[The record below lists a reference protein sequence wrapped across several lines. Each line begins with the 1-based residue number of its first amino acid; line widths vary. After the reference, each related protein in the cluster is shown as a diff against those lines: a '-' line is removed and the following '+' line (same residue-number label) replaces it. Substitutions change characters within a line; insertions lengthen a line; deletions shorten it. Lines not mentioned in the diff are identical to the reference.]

1 MREGALLEVSQPVLR
16 DRAVPGADPRHRCP
30 CQPSGRECHQA
41 VPQRQRIP
49 SWRFHPRKI
58 LAFSQTTQSC
68 PWTDLHSN
76 PNLLHPRK
84 SRRVVEIFLGA
95 LSFVYFAKALSGS
108 YLKSTITQI
117 ERRFDIPSSLV
128 GVIDGSFE
136 IGNLLIIILV
146 SYFGAKLHRPRIIGA
161 GCLIMSAGTFLI
173 AMPQF
178 FMGRYRYEIFSS
190 AINSTVSLSPCLQ
203 DKSQTP
209 LSALEKS
216 QAKVNAG
223 CEKEAGSSMWIY
235 VLLGNLLR
243 GIGETPIQPLGIAY
257 IDDYAV
263 EENAAL
269 YIGCV
274 QTVAIIGPIFGFL
287 LGSLCAKLY
296 VDIGFVDL
304 DTVTISP
311 KDAQWVGAWWLGY
324 LIAGLISILA
334 GIPFWFLPRH
344 LPRPQGRKDSST
356 SSEHSRFI
364 AEDSKDQGTSSWQQA
379 KLAEMAKDFL
389 PSLKNLFGNPVYI
402 LYLCASIIQFNS
414 LIGMVTYKPKYIE
427 QQYGQTSSKTNF
439 VIGLINIPAVAFG
452 IFSGGLIMKRF
463 GVGVVGAAKLSL
475 GSSFFGYLLLL
486 SLFAMGCGNSE
497 VAGLTVSYHGAEA
510 VSDHEQ
516 ALFSE
521 CNSGCSCSRSDW
533 DPICGENGV
542 TYVSPCLAGCRAS
555 NGTGKNTVFFNCSCV
570 GTFESSQSSSAVVG
584 PCQKGNECPKMFLY
598 FLVISVI
605 TSYTL
610 SVGGTPGYIL
620 LLRCIKPHL
629 KSFALGI
636 YTLAIRVL
644 AGIPAPVYFG
654 VAIDTA
660 CLKWGSKRCG
670 GRGACRLYDSSALR
684 YVYLGLTLVLGMVS
698 IFFSVAVLCV
708 LRKKSSP
715 QDETLSAN
723 GERGACGTK
732 SRKDSFVNSD
742 QLIQSTYWPEK
753 ETRL

>member
-1 MREGALLEVSQPVLR
+1 MQVWVCISSRGSLPVKTSRHHLWGFLLPEAEDTIMEISSKENTHFFSNNTIFPV
-16 DRAVPGADPRHRCP
+16 DRSSFKSESSA
-30 CQPSGRECHQA
+30 SKE
-41 VPQRQRIP
+41 
-49 SWRFHPRKI
+49 K
-58 LAFSQTTQSC
+58 QSC
-68 PWTDLHSN
+68 CGGI
-76 PNLLHPRK
+76 K
-84 SRRVVEIFLGA
+84 IFLGA

-178 FMGRYRYEIFSS
+178 FMGRYRYERFPST
-190 AINSTVSLSPCLQ
+190 INSTAIISPCLQ
-203 DKSQTP
+203 DKNQTP

-216 QAKVNAG
+216 QAKINSG

-243 GIGETPIQPLGIAY
+243 GIGETPIQPLGITY

-304 DTVTISP
+304 D
-311 KDAQWVGAWWLGY
+311 
-324 LIAGLISILA
+324 
-334 GIPFWFLPRH
+334 
-344 LPRPQGRKDSST
+344 
-356 SSEHSRFI
+356 
-364 AEDSKDQGTSSWQQA
+364 
-379 KLAEMAKDFL
+379 FL
-389 PSLKNLFGNPVYI
+389 PSLKNLFGNPVYS

-452 IFSGGLIMKRF
+452 IFSGGLIMKKFRI
-463 GVGVVGAAKLSL
+463 GVLGAAKLSL

-486 SLFAMGCGNSE
+486 SLFVMGCENSD
-497 VAGLTVSYHGAEA
+497 VAGLTVSYHGTKPMT
-510 VSDHEQ
+510 DYEQ

-521 CNSGCSCSRSDW
+521 CNSGCSCSKNDW

-542 TYVSPCLAGCRAS
+542 TYVSACLAGCQAS
-555 NGTGKNTVFFNCSCV
+555 NGSGKNTVFFNCSCV

-584 PCQKGNECPKMFLY
+584 PCQKGNECPRMFLY

-654 VAIDTA
+654 VAIDTT

-684 YVYLGLTLVLGMVS
+684 YVYLGLTLVLGTVS
-698 IFFSVAVLCV
+698 IFFSVAVLWV
-708 LRKKSSP
+708 LRKRSSP

-723 GERGACGTK
+723 GERGTCRTK
-732 SRKDSFVNSD
+732 SRKDNFVHSD

>member
-1 MREGALLEVSQPVLR
+1 MEISSKEHTHFFSNNTIMPV
-16 DRAVPGADPRHRCP
+16 DRSSFKSESSA
-30 CQPSGRECHQA
+30 SKE
-41 VPQRQRIP
+41 
-49 SWRFHPRKI
+49 K
-58 LAFSQTTQSC
+58 QSC
-68 PWTDLHSN
+68 CGGI
-76 PNLLHPRK
+76 K
-84 SRRVVEIFLGA
+84 IFLGA

-178 FMGRYRYEIFSS
+178 FMGRYRYERFPST
-190 AINSTVSLSPCLQ
+190 INSTVSLSPCLQ

-216 QAKVNAG
+216 QTKINAG

-243 GIGETPIQPLGIAY
+243 GIGETPIQPLGITY

-304 DTVTISP
+304 DSITISP
-311 KDAQWVGAWWLGY
+311 KDVEWVGAWWLGY
-324 LIAGLISILA
+324 LIAGVISILA
-334 GIPFWFLPRH
+334 GIPFWFLPKH
-344 LPRPQGRKDSST
+344 LPKPESRKDSST
-356 SSEHSRFI
+356 SSEHSKFI
-364 AEDSKDQGTSSWQQA
+364 IEENKDQRTSYWQQA
-379 KLAEMAKDFL
+379 KIAEMAKGKAPEFSSRL
-389 PSLKNLFGNPVYI
+389 LKFFPSLKNLFGNPVYI

-452 IFSGGLIMKRF
+452 IFSGGLIMKKF
-463 GVGVVGAAKLSL
+463 GIGVLGAAKLSL

-486 SLFAMGCGNSE
+486 SLFAMGCENSD
-497 VAGLTVSYHGAEA
+497 VAGLTVSYHGAKPMTDYKE
-510 VSDHEQ
+510 

-521 CNSGCSCSRSDW
+521 CNSGCSCSKNDW
-533 DPICGENGV
+533 DPICGEDGV
-542 TYVSPCLAGCRAS
+542 TYVSACLAGCQAS
-555 NGTGKNTVFFNCSCV
+555 NGSGKNTVFFNCSCV

-660 CLKWGSKRCG
+660 CLKWGNKRCG
-670 GRGACRLYDSSALR
+670 GRGACRLYNSSALR
-684 YVYLGLTLVLGMVS
+684 YVYLGLTLVLGTVS
-698 IFFSVAVLCV
+698 IFFSVAVLWV
-708 LRKKSSP
+708 LRKRSSP
-715 QDETLSAN
+715 QDETLSAS
-723 GERGACGTK
+723 GERDTCETK
-732 SRKDSFVNSD
+732 SRKDNFVNSD
-742 QLIQSTYWPEK
+742 RLIQSTYWPEK

>member
-1 MREGALLEVSQPVLR
+1 MEISSKENTHFFSMPV
-16 DRAVPGADPRHRCP
+16 DRSSFKSESSA
-30 CQPSGRECHQA
+30 SKE
-41 VPQRQRIP
+41 
-49 SWRFHPRKI
+49 K
-58 LAFSQTTQSC
+58 QSC
-68 PWTDLHSN
+68 CGGI
-76 PNLLHPRK
+76 K
-84 SRRVVEIFLGA
+84 IFLGA

-178 FMGRYRYEIFSS
+178 FMGRYQYERFPST
-190 AINSTVSLSPCLQ
+190 INSTVSISPCLQ

-216 QAKVNAG
+216 QAKINTG

-243 GIGETPIQPLGIAY
+243 GIGETPIQPLGITY

-274 QTVAIIGPIFGFL
+274 QTVAIVGPIFGFL

-304 DTVTISP
+304 DSITITH
-311 KDAQWVGAWWLGY
+311 KDVQWVGAWWLGY
-324 LIAGLISILA
+324 LIAGVISVLA
-334 GIPFWFLPRH
+334 GIPFWFLPKH
-344 LPRPQGRKDSST
+344 LPKPEGRKDSSS
-356 SSEHSRFI
+356 SSEQSKFI
-364 AEDSKDQGTSSWQQA
+364 TEDNKEPHKSYQQQV
-379 KLAEMAKDFL
+379 KIAEMAKDFL
-389 PSLKNLFGNPVYI
+389 PSLKNLFRNPVYI

-439 VIGLINIPAVAFG
+439 VIGLINKKAFG
-452 IFSGGLIMKRF
+452 IFSGGLIMKKFRIDIL
-463 GVGVVGAAKLSL
+463 GAAKLSL

-486 SLFAMGCGNSE
+486 SLFAMGCENSD
-497 VAGLTVSYHGAEA
+497 VAGLTVSYHGTKWTT
-510 VSDHEQ
+510 DYKQ
-516 ALFSE
+516 TLFSA
-521 CNSGCSCSRSDW
+521 CNSGCLCSEDDW

-542 TYVSPCLAGCRAS
+542 TYVSACLAGCQAS
-555 NGTGKNTVFFNCSCV
+555 NSSGKNTMFFNCSCV
-570 GTFESSQSSSAVVG
+570 GTSESSSRRSSAVVG
-584 PCQKGNECPKMFLY
+584 PCQKGNKCPKMFLY
-598 FLVISVI
+598 FLVISVV

-629 KSFALGI
+629 KSFALGV

-654 VAIDTA
+654 VAIDTT
-660 CLKWGSKRCG
+660 CLKWAIKRCG

-684 YVYLGLTLVLGMVS
+684 YMYLGLTLVLGTVS
-698 IFFSVAVLCV
+698 IFFSVAVLWV
-708 LRKKSSP
+708 LRKRSSP

-723 GERGACGTK
+723 GERSTCGTK
-732 SRKDSFVNSD
+732 SRKDNFVSSD
-742 QLIQSTYWPEK
+742 HLIQTTFWPEK

>member
-1 MREGALLEVSQPVLR
+1 MEISSKENTHFFSNNTVLPV
-16 DRAVPGADPRHRCP
+16 DRSSFKSESSA
-30 CQPSGRECHQA
+30 SKE
-41 VPQRQRIP
+41 
-49 SWRFHPRKI
+49 K
-58 LAFSQTTQSC
+58 QSC
-68 PWTDLHSN
+68 CGGI
-76 PNLLHPRK
+76 K
-84 SRRVVEIFLGA
+84 IFLGA

-173 AMPQF
+173 AVPQF
-178 FMGRYRYEIFSS
+178 FMGRYRYERFPST
-190 AINSTVSLSPCLQ
+190 INSTLSLSPCLQ

-216 QAKVNAG
+216 EAKLNAG

-304 DTVTISP
+304 DSVTISP

-324 LIAGLISILA
+324 LIAGLVSVLA
-334 GIPFWFLPRH
+334 GIPFWFLPQH
-344 LPRPQGRKDSST
+344 LPRPEGRKGSST

-364 AEDSKDQGTSSWQQA
+364 LEESKDQHTSHGQQA

-389 PSLKNLFGNPVYI
+389 PSLKSLFGNPVYV

-452 IFSGGLIMKRF
+452 IFSGGLVMKRF
-463 GVGVVGAAKLSL
+463 GIGVLGAARLSL
-475 GSSFFGYLLLL
+475 GSSALGFLLLL
-486 SLFAMGCGNSE
+486 SLLALGCENAE
-497 VAGLTVSYHGAEA
+497 VAGLTVPYHGSGAAAAREP
-510 VSDHEQ
+510 
-516 ALFSE
+516 ALLSR
-521 CNSGCSCSRSDW
+521 CNAGCRCSGSAW
-533 DPICGENGV
+533 EPVCGDDGV
-542 TYVSPCLAGCRAS
+542 TYVSPCLAGCGAAG
-555 NGTGKNTVFFNCSCV
+555 GTATRTVFFNCSCV
-570 GTFESSQSSSAVVG
+570 GTSESSQSSSAVVG
-584 PCQKGNECPKMFLY
+584 PCQKGDECPKMFLY

-654 VAIDTA
+654 VAIDTT

-684 YVYLGLTLVLGMVS
+684 YVYLGLTLLLGTVS
-698 IFFSVAVLCV
+698 IFFSVAVLWV
-708 LRKKSSP
+708 LRKSSSA
-715 QDETLSAN
+715 QDGTLPAN
-723 GERGACGTK
+723 GDRGACGTQ
-732 SRKDSFVNSD
+732 SRNQHLVNSD
-742 QLIQSTYWPEK
+742 PLIQPAYWPEK

>member
-1 MREGALLEVSQPVLR
+1 M
-16 DRAVPGADPRHRCP
+16 D
-30 CQPSGRECHQA
+30 
-41 VPQRQRIP
+41 IP
-49 SWRFHPRKI
+49 SKENTQFFSNTTI
-58 LAFSQTTQSC
+58 LPVDRSSFKSESSASKEKQSC
-68 PWTDLHSN
+68 CGGI
-76 PNLLHPRK
+76 K
-84 SRRVVEIFLGA
+84 VFLGA

-128 GVIDGSFE
+128 GIVDGSFE

-178 FMGRYRYEIFSS
+178 FMGRYLYERFP
-190 AINSTVSLSPCLQ
+190 STVNATVGISPCLQ
-203 DKSQTP
+203 DKSQTS

-216 QAKVNAG
+216 QSNTSSG

-243 GIGETPIQPLGIAY
+243 GIGETPIQPLGITY

-296 VDIGFVDL
+296 VDIGFVDM
-304 DTVTISP
+304 DSVTITH
-311 KDAQWVGAWWLGY
+311 KDVQWVGAWWLGY
-324 LIAGLISILA
+324 LIAGVISLLA
-334 GIPFWFLPRH
+334 GIPFWFLPKH
-344 LPRPQGRKDSST
+344 LPKPESRKDSSA
-356 SSEHSRFI
+356 SSEQSKFI
-364 AEDSKDQGTSSWQQA
+364 TEDNKDQHKPYQQQV
-379 KLAEMAKDFL
+379 KVAEMAKDFW
-389 PSLKNLFGNPVYI
+389 PSLKNLLGNPVYI

-452 IFSGGLIMKRF
+452 IFSGGLIMKKFRIN
-463 GVGVVGAAKLSL
+463 VLGAAKLSL

-486 SLFAMGCGNSE
+486 SLFAMGCENSD
-497 VAGLTVSYHGAEA
+497 VAGLTVSYHGTKQMTGY
-510 VSDHEQ
+510 EQ

-521 CNSGCSCSRSDW
+521 CNSGCACSHNDW

-542 TYVSPCLAGCRAS
+542 TYISACLAGCQAS
-555 NGTGKNTVFFNCSCV
+555 NGSGKNTVFFNCSCV
-570 GTFESSQSSSAVVG
+570 ATLDSPSQSYSAVVG

-654 VAIDTA
+654 VAIDTT

-684 YVYLGLTLVLGMVS
+684 YVYLGLTLVLGTVS
-698 IFFSVAVLCV
+698 IFFSVAVLWV
-708 LRKKSSP
+708 LRKRSS

-723 GERGACGTK
+723 GERGTCGTQ
-732 SRKDSFVNSD
+732 SRKDNFVNSD
-742 QLIQSTYWPEK
+742 CLIQTTYWPEK

>member
-1 MREGALLEVSQPVLR
+1 MEISSKENTQFFSNNTILPV
-16 DRAVPGADPRHRCP
+16 DRSSFKSESSASKG
-30 CQPSGRECHQA
+30 
-41 VPQRQRIP
+41 
-49 SWRFHPRKI
+49 K
-58 LAFSQTTQSC
+58 QSC
-68 PWTDLHSN
+68 CGGI
-76 PNLLHPRK
+76 K
-84 SRRVVEIFLGA
+84 IFLGA

-136 IGNLLIIILV
+136 IGNLLVIILV

-178 FMGRYRYEIFSS
+178 FMGRYRYERFPST
-190 AINSTVSLSPCLQ
+190 INSTVSISPCLQ

-216 QAKVNAG
+216 QAKINA
-223 CEKEAGSSMWIY
+223 
-235 VLLGNLLR
+235 
-243 GIGETPIQPLGIAY
+243 
-257 IDDYAV
+257 
-263 EENAAL
+263 
-269 YIGCV
+269 GCV

-304 DTVTISP
+304 DSITITH
-311 KDAQWVGAWWLGY
+311 KDVQWVGAWWLGY
-324 LIAGLISILA
+324 LIAGVISVLA
-334 GIPFWFLPRH
+334 GIPFWFLPKH
-344 LPRPQGRKDSST
+344 LPKPESRKDSST
-356 SSEHSRFI
+356 SSEQSKFI
-364 AEDSKDQGTSSWQQA
+364 TEDNKEQHKSYQQQV
-379 KLAEMAKDFL
+379 KIAEMAKDFL

-452 IFSGGLIMKRF
+452 IFSGGLIMKKFRIN
-463 GVGVVGAAKLSL
+463 VLGAAKLSL

-486 SLFAMGCGNSE
+486 SLFAMGCENSD
-497 VAGLTVSYHGAEA
+497 VAGLTVSYHGTKRTT
-510 VSDHEQ
+510 DYEQ

-521 CNSGCSCSRSDW
+521 CNSGCSCSKNDW
-533 DPICGENGV
+533 DPICGANGV
-542 TYVSPCLAGCRAS
+542 TYISACLAGCQAS
-555 NGTGKNTVFFNCSCV
+555 NGSGKNTVFFNCSCV
-570 GTFESSQSSSAVVG
+570 GTLESPSRSSSAVVG

-654 VAIDTA
+654 VAIDTT

-670 GRGACRLYDSSALR
+670 GRGACRLYNSSALR
-684 YVYLGLTLVLGMVS
+684 YVYLGLTLVLGTVS
-698 IFFSVAVLCV
+698 IFFSVAVLWV
-708 LRKKSSP
+708 LRKRSSP

-732 SRKDSFVNSD
+732 SRKDNFFNSD
-742 QLIQSTYWPEK
+742 CLIQTTYWPEK

>member
-1 MREGALLEVSQPVLR
+1 MQVWVCISSRGSLPVKTSRHHLWGFLLPEAEDTVMEISSKENTHFFSNNTIFPV
-16 DRAVPGADPRHRCP
+16 DRSSFKSESSA
-30 CQPSGRECHQA
+30 SKE
-41 VPQRQRIP
+41 
-49 SWRFHPRKI
+49 K
-58 LAFSQTTQSC
+58 QSC
-68 PWTDLHSN
+68 CGGI
-76 PNLLHPRK
+76 K
-84 SRRVVEIFLGA
+84 IFLGA

-178 FMGRYRYEIFSS
+178 FMGRYRYERFPST
-190 AINSTVSLSPCLQ
+190 INSTAIISPCLQ
-203 DKSQTP
+203 DKNQTP

-216 QAKVNAG
+216 QAKINSG

-243 GIGETPIQPLGIAY
+243 GIGETPIQPLGITY

-304 DTVTISP
+304 D
-311 KDAQWVGAWWLGY
+311 
-324 LIAGLISILA
+324 
-334 GIPFWFLPRH
+334 
-344 LPRPQGRKDSST
+344 
-356 SSEHSRFI
+356 
-364 AEDSKDQGTSSWQQA
+364 
-379 KLAEMAKDFL
+379 FL
-389 PSLKNLFGNPVYI
+389 PSLKNLFGNPVYS

-452 IFSGGLIMKRF
+452 IFSGGLIMKKFRI
-463 GVGVVGAAKLSL
+463 GVLGTAKLSL

-486 SLFAMGCGNSE
+486 SLFAMGCENSD
-497 VAGLTVSYHGAEA
+497 VAGLTVSYHGTKPMT
-510 VSDHEQ
+510 DYEQ

-521 CNSGCSCSRSDW
+521 CNSGCSCSKNDW

-542 TYVSPCLAGCRAS
+542 TYVSACLAGCQAS
-555 NGTGKNTVFFNCSCV
+555 NGSGKNTVFFNCSCV

-584 PCQKGNECPKMFLY
+584 PCQKGNECPRMFLY

-654 VAIDTA
+654 VAIDTT

-684 YVYLGLTLVLGMVS
+684 YVYLGLTLVLGTVS
-698 IFFSVAVLCV
+698 IFFSVAVLWV
-708 LRKKSSP
+708 LRKRSSP

-723 GERGACGTK
+723 GERGTCRTK
-732 SRKDSFVNSD
+732 SRKDNFVHSD

>member
-1 MREGALLEVSQPVLR
+1 MEISSKENTQFFSNNIVLPV
-16 DRAVPGADPRHRCP
+16 DRSSFKSESSA
-30 CQPSGRECHQA
+30 SKE
-41 VPQRQRIP
+41 
-49 SWRFHPRKI
+49 K
-58 LAFSQTTQSC
+58 QSC
-68 PWTDLHSN
+68 CGGI
-76 PNLLHPRK
+76 K
-84 SRRVVEIFLGA
+84 IFLGA

-178 FMGRYRYEIFSS
+178 FMGRYRYERFPSTM
-190 AINSTVSLSPCLQ
+190 NSTGRLSPCLQ
-203 DKSQTP
+203 EKSQIP
-209 LSALEKS
+209 HSALEKS
-216 QAKVNAG
+216 QAKINA
-223 CEKEAGSSMWIY
+223 
-235 VLLGNLLR
+235 
-243 GIGETPIQPLGIAY
+243 
-257 IDDYAV
+257 
-263 EENAAL
+263 
-269 YIGCV
+269 GCV

-304 DTVTISP
+304 DSIAITH
-311 KDAQWVGAWWLGY
+311 KDVQWVGAWWLGY
-324 LIAGLISILA
+324 LIAGVISVLA
-334 GIPFWFLPRH
+334 GIPFWFLPKH
-344 LPRPQGRKDSST
+344 LPKPESRKDSST
-356 SSEHSRFI
+356 SSEQSKFI
-364 AEDSKDQGTSSWQQA
+364 TEDNKERQKSYQQHV
-379 KLAEMAKDFL
+379 KIAEMAKDFL
-389 PSLKNLFGNPVYI
+389 PSLKNLFGNPVYF

-452 IFSGGLIMKRF
+452 IFSGGLIMKKFRIN
-463 GVGVVGAAKLSL
+463 VLGAAKLSL

-486 SLFAMGCGNSE
+486 SLFAMGCENSD
-497 VAGLTVSYHGAEA
+497 VAGLTVSYHGTKQIT
-510 VSDHEQ
+510 HYEQ

-521 CNSGCSCSRSDW
+521 CNSGCLCSKNDW
-533 DPICGENGV
+533 DPICGENGI
-542 TYVSPCLAGCRAS
+542 TYISACLAGCQAS
-555 NGTGKNTVFFNCSCV
+555 NGSGKNIVFYNCSCV
-570 GTFESSQSSSAVVG
+570 GILESPSRSLSAVVG

-610 SVGGTPGYIL
+610 SIGGTPGYIL

-654 VAIDTA
+654 VAIDTT

-670 GRGACRLYDSSALR
+670 GRGACRLYDSRALR
-684 YVYLGLTLVLGMVS
+684 YVYLGLTLVLGTMS
-698 IFFSVAVLCV
+698 IFFSIAVLWV
-708 LRKKSSP
+708 LRKRSAP
-715 QDETLSAN
+715 QDETVPAN
-723 GERGACGTK
+723 RRGAGLTK
-732 SRKDSFVNSD
+732 KRKDNFVNSD
-742 QLIQSTYWPEK
+742 HLIQTTYWPEK

>member
-1 MREGALLEVSQPVLR
+1 MEISSKENTQFFSNNTILPV
-16 DRAVPGADPRHRCP
+16 DRSSFKSESSA
-30 CQPSGRECHQA
+30 SKE
-41 VPQRQRIP
+41 
-49 SWRFHPRKI
+49 K
-58 LAFSQTTQSC
+58 QSC
-68 PWTDLHSN
+68 CGGI
-76 PNLLHPRK
+76 K
-84 SRRVVEIFLGA
+84 IFLGA

-178 FMGRYRYEIFSS
+178 FMGRYRYERFPST
-190 AINSTVSLSPCLQ
+190 INSTVSISPCLQ

-216 QAKVNAG
+216 QAKINAG

-243 GIGETPIQPLGIAY
+243 GIGETPIQPLGITY
-257 IDDYAV
+257 IDDYAI

-269 YIGCV
+269 YID
-274 QTVAIIGPIFGFL
+274 
-287 LGSLCAKLY
+287 S
-296 VDIGFVDL
+296 
-304 DTVTISP
+304 VTITH
-311 KDAQWVGAWWLGY
+311 KDVQWVGAWWLGY
-324 LIAGLISILA
+324 LIAGVISVLA
-334 GIPFWFLPRH
+334 GIPFWFLPKH
-344 LPRPQGRKDSST
+344 LPKPESRKDSST
-356 SSEHSRFI
+356 SSEQSKFI
-364 AEDSKDQGTSSWQQA
+364 TEDNKDQHKSYQQQV
-379 KLAEMAKDFL
+379 KIAEMAKDFL

-452 IFSGGLIMKRF
+452 IFSGGLIMKKFRIS
-463 GVGVVGAAKLSL
+463 VLGAAKLSL

-486 SLFAMGCGNSE
+486 SLFAMGCENSD
-497 VAGLTVSYHGAEA
+497 VAGLTVSYHGTKQMT
-510 VSDHEQ
+510 DYEQ

-521 CNSGCSCSRSDW
+521 CNSGCACSKNDW

-542 TYVSPCLAGCRAS
+542 TYISACLAGCQAS
-555 NGTGKNTVFFNCSCV
+555 NGSGKNTVFFNCSCV
-570 GTFESSQSSSAVVG
+570 GTLQSPSQSSSAVVG

-654 VAIDTA
+654 VAIDTT

-670 GRGACRLYDSSALR
+670 GRGACRLYDASALR
-684 YVYLGLTLVLGMVS
+684 YVYLGLTLVLGTVS
-698 IFFSVAVLCV
+698 IFFSVAVLWV
-708 LRKKSSP
+708 LRKRSSP
-715 QDETLSAN
+715 HDETLSAN
-723 GERGACGTK
+723 GERGTCGTK
-732 SRKDSFVNSD
+732 SRKDNFVNSD
-742 QLIQSTYWPEK
+742 RLIQTTYWPEK

>member
-1 MREGALLEVSQPVLR
+1 MEILSKENSQFFSNNIILPV
-16 DRAVPGADPRHRCP
+16 DRSSFKSESSA
-30 CQPSGRECHQA
+30 SKE
-41 VPQRQRIP
+41 
-49 SWRFHPRKI
+49 K
-58 LAFSQTTQSC
+58 QSC
-68 PWTDLHSN
+68 CGGI
-76 PNLLHPRK
+76 K
-84 SRRVVEIFLGA
+84 IFLSA

-128 GVIDGSFE
+128 GIIDGSFE

-178 FMGRYRYEIFSS
+178 FMERYRYERFPST
-190 AINSTVSLSPCLQ
+190 INSTVSLSPCLQ
-203 DKSQTP
+203 EKSQIP

-216 QAKVNAG
+216 QAKINA
-223 CEKEAGSSMWIY
+223 
-235 VLLGNLLR
+235 
-243 GIGETPIQPLGIAY
+243 
-257 IDDYAV
+257 
-263 EENAAL
+263 
-269 YIGCV
+269 GCV

-304 DTVTISP
+304 DSITITH
-311 KDAQWVGAWWLGY
+311 KDVQWVGAWWLGY
-324 LIAGLISILA
+324 LIAGVISVLA
-334 GIPFWFLPRH
+334 GIPFWFLPKH
-344 LPRPQGRKDSST
+344 LPKPESRKGSST
-356 SSEHSRFI
+356 SSEQSKFI
-364 AEDSKDQGTSSWQQA
+364 TEDNKEQQ
-379 KLAEMAKDFL
+379 KSYQQHMKIAEMAKDFL
-389 PSLKNLFGNPVYI
+389 PSLKNLFRNPVYF

-452 IFSGGLIMKRF
+452 IFSGGLIMKKFRIN
-463 GVGVVGAAKLSL
+463 VLGAAKLSL

-486 SLFAMGCGNSE
+486 SLFVMGCENSD
-497 VAGLTVSYHGAEA
+497 VAGLTVSYHGTKQIT
-510 VSDHEQ
+510 HYEQ

-521 CNSGCSCSRSDW
+521 CNSGCICSKNDW
-533 DPICGENGV
+533 DPICGENGI
-542 TYVSPCLAGCRAS
+542 TYVSACLAGCQAS
-555 NGTGKNTVFFNCSCV
+555 NGSGKNTVFYNCSCV
-570 GTFESSQSSSAVVG
+570 GILESPSRSSSAVVG

-610 SVGGTPGYIL
+610 SIGGTPGYIL

-636 YTLAIRVL
+636 YTLAVRVL

-654 VAIDTA
+654 VAIDTT

-670 GRGACRLYDSSALR
+670 GRGACRLYDSSAFR
-684 YVYLGLTLVLGMVS
+684 YVYLGLTLVLGTMSV
-698 IFFSVAVLCV
+698 FFSIAVLWV
-708 LRKKSSP
+708 LRKRSST
-715 QDETLSAN
+715 QDETVSAN
-723 GERGACGTK
+723 GRGTGLTK
-732 SRKDSFVNSD
+732 KRKDNFVNND
-742 QLIQSTYWPEK
+742 HLIQTTYWPEK

>member
-1 MREGALLEVSQPVLR
+1 MGCPFKVFSMFSALEAGDTIMEISSKENTHFFSNNTISPV
-16 DRAVPGADPRHRCP
+16 DRSSFKSESSA
-30 CQPSGRECHQA
+30 SKE
-41 VPQRQRIP
+41 
-49 SWRFHPRKI
+49 K
-58 LAFSQTTQSC
+58 QSC
-68 PWTDLHSN
+68 CGGI
-76 PNLLHPRK
+76 K
-84 SRRVVEIFLGA
+84 VFLGA

-178 FMGRYRYEIFSS
+178 FMGRYRYERFPST
-190 AINSTVSLSPCLQ
+190 INSTVSLSPCLQ

-216 QAKVNAG
+216 QAKINA
-223 CEKEAGSSMWIY
+223 
-235 VLLGNLLR
+235 
-243 GIGETPIQPLGIAY
+243 
-257 IDDYAV
+257 
-263 EENAAL
+263 
-269 YIGCV
+269 GCV

-296 VDIGFVDL
+296 VDIGFVEL
-304 DTVTISP
+304 DSVSISP
-311 KDAQWVGAWWLGY
+311 KDVQWVGAWWLGY
-324 LIAGLISILA
+324 LIAGVISILA

-344 LPRPQGRKDSST
+344 LPRPQGRKDSSS

-364 AEDSKDQGTSSWQQA
+364 IEESKEQGTSSWQRA
-379 KLAEMAKDFL
+379 RLAEMAKDFL

-475 GSSFFGYLLLL
+475 ASSFLGYLLLL

-497 VAGLTVSYHGAEA
+497 VAGLTVSYHGAKPR
-510 VSDHEQ
+510 SDHEQ

-521 CNSGCSCSRSDW
+521 CNSGCSCSRNDW
-533 DPICGENGV
+533 DPICGEDGV

-570 GTFESSQSSSAVVG
+570 GTSASSQSSSAVVG
-584 PCQKGNECPKMFLY
+584 PCQKGKECPKMFLY

-654 VAIDTA
+654 VAIDTT

-670 GRGACRLYDSSALR
+670 GRGACRLYDSRALR
-684 YVYLGLTLVLGMVS
+684 YVYLGLTLVLGTVS
-698 IFFSVAVLCV
+698 IFFSVAVLWV
-708 LRKKSSP
+708 LRKRSPP

-723 GERGACGTK
+723 GDRGTCGTK
-732 SRKDSFVNSD
+732 SRKDHFVNSD

>member
-1 MREGALLEVSQPVLR
+1 MEISSKEHTHFFSNNTIMPV
-16 DRAVPGADPRHRCP
+16 DRSSFKSESSA
-30 CQPSGRECHQA
+30 SKE
-41 VPQRQRIP
+41 
-49 SWRFHPRKI
+49 K
-58 LAFSQTTQSC
+58 QSC
-68 PWTDLHSN
+68 CGGI
-76 PNLLHPRK
+76 K
-84 SRRVVEIFLGA
+84 IFLGA

-178 FMGRYRYEIFSS
+178 FMGRYRYERFPST
-190 AINSTVSLSPCLQ
+190 INSTVSLSPCLQ

-216 QAKVNAG
+216 QTKINA
-223 CEKEAGSSMWIY
+223 
-235 VLLGNLLR
+235 
-243 GIGETPIQPLGIAY
+243 
-257 IDDYAV
+257 
-263 EENAAL
+263 
-269 YIGCV
+269 GCV

-304 DTVTISP
+304 DSVTISP
-311 KDAQWVGAWWLGY
+311 KDVEWVGAWWLGY
-324 LIAGLISILA
+324 LIAGVISILA
-334 GIPFWFLPRH
+334 GIPFWFLPKH
-344 LPRPQGRKDSST
+344 LPKPESRKDSST
-356 SSEHSRFI
+356 SSEHSKFI
-364 AEDSKDQGTSSWQQA
+364 IEENKDQRTSYWQQA
-379 KLAEMAKDFL
+379 KLAEMAKEFF

-452 IFSGGLIMKRF
+452 IFSGGLIMKKF
-463 GVGVVGAAKLSL
+463 GLGVLGAAKLSL

-486 SLFAMGCGNSE
+486 SLFAMGCENSD
-497 VAGLTVSYHGAEA
+497 VAGLTVSYHGAKPMTDYKE
-510 VSDHEQ
+510 

-521 CNSGCSCSRSDW
+521 CNSGCSCSKNDW

-542 TYVSPCLAGCRAS
+542 TYVSACLAGCQAS
-555 NGTGKNTVFFNCSCV
+555 NGSGKNTVFFNCSCV

-584 PCQKGNECPKMFLY
+584 PCQKGNDCPKMFLY

-654 VAIDTA
+654 VAIDTT

-684 YVYLGLTLVLGMVS
+684 YVYLGLTLVLGTVS
-698 IFFSVAVLCV
+698 IFFSVAVLWV
-708 LRKKSSP
+708 LRKRSSP
-715 QDETLSAN
+715 QDETLSAS
-723 GERGACGTK
+723 GERGTCGTK
-732 SRKDSFVNSD
+732 SRKDNFANSD
-742 QLIQSTYWPEK
+742 RLIQSTYWPEK

>member
-1 MREGALLEVSQPVLR
+1 MEISSKENTHFFSNNAILPV
-16 DRAVPGADPRHRCP
+16 DRSSFKSESSA
-30 CQPSGRECHQA
+30 SKE
-41 VPQRQRIP
+41 
-49 SWRFHPRKI
+49 K
-58 LAFSQTTQSC
+58 QSC
-68 PWTDLHSN
+68 CGGI
-76 PNLLHPRK
+76 K
-84 SRRVVEIFLGA
+84 IFLGA

-136 IGNLLIIILV
+136 IGNLLIIVLV

-178 FMGRYRYEIFSS
+178 FMGRYRYERFPST
-190 AINSTVSLSPCLQ
+190 INSTVSISPCLQ

-216 QAKVNAG
+216 HAKINA
-223 CEKEAGSSMWIY
+223 
-235 VLLGNLLR
+235 
-243 GIGETPIQPLGIAY
+243 
-257 IDDYAV
+257 
-263 EENAAL
+263 
-269 YIGCV
+269 GCV

-304 DTVTISP
+304 DSITITH
-311 KDAQWVGAWWLGY
+311 KDTQWVGAWWLGY
-324 LIAGLISILA
+324 LIAGAISVLA
-334 GIPFWFLPRH
+334 GIPFWFLPKH
-344 LPRPQGRKDSST
+344 LPKPESRKDSST
-356 SSEHSRFI
+356 SSEQSKFI
-364 AEDSKDQGTSSWQQA
+364 TEDNKEQHKSYQQQV
-379 KLAEMAKDFL
+379 KIAEMAKDFL
-389 PSLKNLFGNPVYI
+389 PSLKNLFGNPVYS

-452 IFSGGLIMKRF
+452 IFSGGLIMKKFRIN
-463 GVGVVGAAKLSL
+463 VLGAAKLSL

-486 SLFAMGCGNSE
+486 LLFAMGCENSE
-497 VAGLTVSYHGAEA
+497 VAGLTVSYHGTKWTT
-510 VSDHEQ
+510 DYEQ

-521 CNSGCSCSRSDW
+521 CNSGCLCSKTDW

-542 TYVSPCLAGCRAS
+542 TYISACLAGCQAS
-555 NGTGKNTVFFNCSCV
+555 NGSGKNTVFFNCSCV
-570 GTFESSQSSSAVVG
+570 GTLESPSQSSSAVVG

-598 FLVISVI
+598 FLVVSVI

-654 VAIDTA
+654 VAIDTT

-670 GRGACRLYDSSALR
+670 GRGACRLYNSSALR
-684 YVYLGLTLVLGMVS
+684 YVYLGLTLVLGTVS
-698 IFFSVAVLCV
+698 IFFSVAVLWV
-708 LRKKSSP
+708 LRKRSSP
-715 QDETLSAN
+715 QEETLSAN
-723 GERGACGTK
+723 RERGTCGTK
-732 SRKDSFVNSD
+732 SRKHNFVNSD
-742 QLIQSTYWPEK
+742 HLIQATYWPEK

>member
-1 MREGALLEVSQPVLR
+1 MEISSKENTQLFSNTILLV
-16 DRAVPGADPRHRCP
+16 DR
-30 CQPSGRECHQA
+30 SSFKSE
-41 VPQRQRIP
+41 
-49 SWRFHPRKI
+49 SSTSKEK
-58 LAFSQTTQSC
+58 QSYC
-68 PWTDLHSN
+68 GGI
-76 PNLLHPRK
+76 K
-84 SRRVVEIFLGA
+84 VFLGA

-178 FMGRYRYEIFSS
+178 FMGRYEYERFPST
-190 AINSTVSLSPCLQ
+190 INSTVSISPCLQ
-203 DKSQTP
+203 DKSRTLIP
-209 LSALEKS
+209 ALEKP
-216 QAKVNAG
+216 QAKMNAG
-223 CEKEAGSSMWIY
+223 CEKEGGSSMWIY
-235 VLLGNLLR
+235 VLVGNLLR
-243 GIGETPIQPLGIAY
+243 GMGETPIQPLGIAY
-257 IDDYAV
+257 LDDYTV
-263 EENAAL
+263 EENTAL

-304 DTVTISP
+304 DSVTITH
-311 KDAQWVGAWWLGY
+311 KDVQWVGAWWLGY
-324 LIAGLISILA
+324 LLAGMISVLA
-334 GIPFWFLPRH
+334 GIPFWFLPKH
-344 LPRPQGRKDSST
+344 LPKPEGRKDSST
-356 SSEHSRFI
+356 SSEQSEFI
-364 AEDSKDQGTSSWQQA
+364 TEDNKDHQKSYQQQV
-379 KLAEMAKDFL
+379 KIAEMAEDFL
-389 PSLKNLFGNPVYI
+389 PSLKNLLGNPVYI

-427 QQYGQTSSKTNF
+427 QQYAQTSSKTNF

-452 IFSGGLIMKRF
+452 IFSGGLIMKKFRIN
-463 GVGVVGAAKLSL
+463 VLGAAKLSL

-486 SLFAMGCGNSE
+486 SLFAMGCENSD
-497 VAGLTVSYHGAEA
+497 VAGLTVSYHGAKQMT
-510 VSDHEQ
+510 DYDQ
-516 ALFSE
+516 ALYSE
-521 CNSGCSCSRSDW
+521 CNSGCACSKNDW

-542 TYVSPCLAGCRAS
+542 TYISACLAGCQAS
-555 NGTGKNTVFFNCSCV
+555 NGSGKHTVFFNCSCV
-570 GTFESSQSSSAVVG
+570 GTLESPSQSSSAVVG

-654 VAIDTA
+654 MAIDTT

-684 YVYLGLTLVLGMVS
+684 YVYLGLTLVLGTVS
-698 IFFSVAVLCV
+698 IFFSVAVLWV
-708 LRKKSSP
+708 LRKRSSP

-723 GERGACGTK
+723 GERGTCGTK
-732 SRKDSFVNSD
+732 SRKANFVNSD
-742 QLIQSTYWPEK
+742 HLIQTPYWPEK

>member
-1 MREGALLEVSQPVLR
+1 MEISSKENSQFFSNTTILPA
-16 DRAVPGADPRHRCP
+16 DRSSFKSESSA
-30 CQPSGRECHQA
+30 SKE
-41 VPQRQRIP
+41 
-49 SWRFHPRKI
+49 K
-58 LAFSQTTQSC
+58 QSC
-68 PWTDLHSN
+68 CGGI
-76 PNLLHPRK
+76 K
-84 SRRVVEIFLGA
+84 IFLGA

-178 FMGRYRYEIFSS
+178 FMGRYRYERFPST
-190 AINSTVSLSPCLQ
+190 INSTVSINPCLQ
-203 DKSQTP
+203 DKSQTS

-216 QAKVNAG
+216 QAKINAG

-243 GIGETPIQPLGIAY
+243 GIGETPIQPLGITY
-257 IDDYAV
+257 IDDYAI

-304 DTVTISP
+304 DSVTITH
-311 KDAQWVGAWWLGY
+311 KDVQWVGAWWLGY
-324 LIAGLISILA
+324 LIAGAISVLA
-334 GIPFWFLPRH
+334 GIPFWFLPKR
-344 LPRPQGRKDSST
+344 LPKPESRKDSST
-356 SSEHSRFI
+356 SSEQSKFI
-364 AEDSKDQGTSSWQQA
+364 TEDNKDRHKSYQQQV
-379 KLAEMAKDFL
+379 KIAEMAKGKSLEFLSRHFL

-452 IFSGGLIMKRF
+452 IFSGGLIMKKFRID
-463 GVGVVGAAKLSL
+463 VLGAAKLSL

-486 SLFAMGCGNSE
+486 SLFAMGCENSD
-497 VAGLTVSYHGAEA
+497 VAGLTVSYHGTKRMT
-510 VSDHEQ
+510 DYEQ
-516 ALFSE
+516 ELFSE
-521 CNSGCSCSRSDW
+521 CNSGCMCSKSDW

-542 TYVSPCLAGCRAS
+542 TYISACLAGCQAS
-555 NGTGKNTVFFNCSCV
+555 KGSGKNTVFFNCSCV
-570 GTFESSQSSSAVVG
+570 GTSESPSRSSSAVVG

-620 LLRCIKPHL
+620 LLRCTKPHL

-654 VAIDTA
+654 VAIDTT

-684 YVYLGLTLVLGMVS
+684 YVYLGLTLVLGTVS
-698 IFFSVAVLCV
+698 IFFSVAVLWV
-708 LRKKSSP
+708 LRKRSSP

-723 GERGACGTK
+723 GERGTCGTK
-732 SRKDSFVNSD
+732 IRKDNFVNSD
-742 QLIQSTYWPEK
+742 HLIQSTYWPEK

>member
-1 MREGALLEVSQPVLR
+1 MEISSKENAQLFSNNTILPA
-16 DRAVPGADPRHRCP
+16 DR
-30 CQPSGRECHQA
+30 SSFKSE
-41 VPQRQRIP
+41 
-49 SWRFHPRKI
+49 SSTSKEK
-58 LAFSQTTQSC
+58 QSC
-68 PWTDLHSN
+68 CGGI
-76 PNLLHPRK
+76 K
-84 SRRVVEIFLGA
+84 IFLGA

-128 GVIDGSFE
+128 GIIDGSFE
-136 IGNLLIIILV
+136 IGNLLIIVFV

-178 FMGRYRYEIFSS
+178 FMGRYQYERFPST
-190 AINSTVSLSPCLQ
+190 INSTVSISPCLQ
-203 DKSQTP
+203 EKSQTP

-216 QAKVNAG
+216 QAKINAG

-243 GIGETPIQPLGIAY
+243 GIGETPIQPLGITY
-257 IDDYAV
+257 IDDYAI

-269 YIGCV
+269 YI
-274 QTVAIIGPIFGFL
+274 
-287 LGSLCAKLY
+287 
-296 VDIGFVDL
+296 
-304 DTVTISP
+304 
-311 KDAQWVGAWWLGY
+311 
-324 LIAGLISILA
+324 
-334 GIPFWFLPRH
+334 
-344 LPRPQGRKDSST
+344 
-356 SSEHSRFI
+356 
-364 AEDSKDQGTSSWQQA
+364 
-379 KLAEMAKDFL
+379 DFL
-389 PSLKNLFGNPVYI
+389 PSLKNLFGNPVYS
-402 LYLCASIIQFNS
+402 LYLCASILHFNS

-452 IFSGGLIMKRF
+452 IFSGGLIMKKFRIN
-463 GVGVVGAAKLSL
+463 VLGAAKISL
-475 GSSFFGYLLLL
+475 ASSFFGYLLLL
-486 SLFAMGCGNSE
+486 SLFAMGCENSD
-497 VAGLTVSYHGAEA
+497 VAGLTISYHGTKQK
-510 VSDHEQ
+510 VGYEQ
-516 ALFSE
+516 GLLSE
-521 CNSGCSCSRSDW
+521 CNLGCMCSQNDW
-533 DPICGENGV
+533 DPICGENGI
-542 TYVSPCLAGCRAS
+542 TYISACLAGCQAS
-555 NGTGKNTVFFNCSCV
+555 NGSGKNTVFFNCSCV
-570 GTFESSQSSSAVVG
+570 GILESVSKSSSAVMG

-654 VAIDTA
+654 VAIDTT

-684 YVYLGLTLVLGMVS
+684 YVYLGLTLVLGTVS
-698 IFFSVAVLCV
+698 IFFSIAVLWV
-708 LRKKSSP
+708 LRKRSAL
-715 QDETLSAN
+715 QDESLSAN
-723 GERGACGTK
+723 GERDTCVTK
-732 SRKDSFVNSD
+732 SRKENFVNSD
-742 QLIQSTYWPEK
+742 HLIQTTYWPEK

>member
-1 MREGALLEVSQPVLR
+1 MEISSKENPQFFSNNIILPV
-16 DRAVPGADPRHRCP
+16 DRSSFKSESSA
-30 CQPSGRECHQA
+30 SKE
-41 VPQRQRIP
+41 
-49 SWRFHPRKI
+49 K
-58 LAFSQTTQSC
+58 QSC
-68 PWTDLHSN
+68 CGGI
-76 PNLLHPRK
+76 K
-84 SRRVVEIFLGA
+84 IFLSA

-178 FMGRYRYEIFSS
+178 LMGRYRYERFASI
-190 AINSTVSLSPCLQ
+190 INSTGSLSPCLQ
-203 DKSQTP
+203 EKSQIP
-209 LSALEKS
+209 HSALEKS
-216 QAKVNAG
+216 QAKINAG

-243 GIGETPIQPLGIAY
+243 GIGETPIQPLGITY

-274 QTVAIIGPIFGFL
+274 QTLAIIGPIFGFL

-304 DTVTISP
+304 DSVTITH
-311 KDAQWVGAWWLGY
+311 KDVQWVGAWWLGY
-324 LIAGLISILA
+324 LIAGVISVLA
-334 GIPFWFLPRH
+334 GIPFWFLPKH
-344 LPRPQGRKDSST
+344 LPKPEGRKDSSS
-356 SSEHSRFI
+356 SSEQSKFITEDNKEQQKSYQQHVNI
-364 AEDSKDQGTSSWQQA
+364 AELAKGKTLESVSS
-379 KLAEMAKDFL
+379 LLNFL
-389 PSLKNLFGNPVYI
+389 PSLRNLFGNPVYF

-452 IFSGGLIMKRF
+452 IFSGGLIMKKF
-463 GVGVVGAAKLSL
+463 SINVLGAAKLSL

-486 SLFAMGCGNSE
+486 SLFAMGCENSD
-497 VAGLTVSYHGAEA
+497 VAGLTVSYHGTKQIT
-510 VSDHEQ
+510 HYEQ
-516 ALFSE
+516 ALFAE
-521 CNSGCSCSRSDW
+521 CNSGCICSKNDW
-533 DPICGENGV
+533 DPICGENGI
-542 TYVSPCLAGCRAS
+542 TYISACLAGCQAS
-555 NGTGKNTVFFNCSCV
+555 NGSGKSTVFYNCSCV
-570 GTFESSQSSSAVVG
+570 GILESSSRSSSAVVG

-654 VAIDTA
+654 VAIDTT

-670 GRGACRLYDSSALR
+670 GRGACRLYDSRALR
-684 YVYLGLTLVLGMVS
+684 YVYLGLTLVLGTVS
-698 IFFSVAVLCV
+698 IFFSIAVLWI
-708 LRKKSSP
+708 LRKTSTP
-715 QDETLSAN
+715 QDETTSDSR
-723 GERGACGTK
+723 RGTGLTK
-732 SRKDSFVNSD
+732 KRRDNFLNSD
-742 QLIQSTYWPEK
+742 HLIQTTYWPEK

>member
-1 MREGALLEVSQPVLR
+1 MDISSKENTQFFSNNTILPV
-16 DRAVPGADPRHRCP
+16 DRSSFKSESSA
-30 CQPSGRECHQA
+30 SKE
-41 VPQRQRIP
+41 
-49 SWRFHPRKI
+49 K
-58 LAFSQTTQSC
+58 QSC
-68 PWTDLHSN
+68 CGGI
-76 PNLLHPRK
+76 K
-84 SRRVVEIFLGA
+84 IFLGA

-178 FMGRYRYEIFSS
+178 FMGRYRYERFPST
-190 AINSTVSLSPCLQ
+190 INSTVSISPCLQ
-203 DKSQTP
+203 DESQVP
-209 LSALEKS
+209 LSVLEKS
-216 QAKVNAG
+216 QAKINAG

-243 GIGETPIQPLGIAY
+243 GIGETPIQPLGITY
-257 IDDYAV
+257 IDDYAI

-304 DTVTISP
+304 DSVTITH
-311 KDAQWVGAWWLGY
+311 KDVQWVGAWWLGY
-324 LIAGLISILA
+324 LIAGVISVLA
-334 GIPFWFLPRH
+334 GIPFWFLPKH
-344 LPRPQGRKDSST
+344 LPKPESRKDSST
-356 SSEHSRFI
+356 SSEQSKFI
-364 AEDSKDQGTSSWQQA
+364 TEDNKDQHKSYQQQV
-379 KLAEMAKDFL
+379 KIAEMAKDFL

-452 IFSGGLIMKRF
+452 IFSGGLIMKKF
-463 GVGVVGAAKLSL
+463 KINVLGAAKLSL

-486 SLFAMGCGNSE
+486 SLFAMGCENSD
-497 VAGLTVSYHGAEA
+497 VAGLTVSYHGTKRMT
-510 VSDHEQ
+510 DYEQ

-521 CNSGCSCSRSDW
+521 CNSGCACSKNDW
-533 DPICGENGV
+533 DPICGENGL
-542 TYVSPCLAGCRAS
+542 TYISACLAGCQAS
-555 NGTGKNTVFFNCSCV
+555 NGSGKNTVFFNCSCV
-570 GTFESSQSSSAVVG
+570 GILESPSRSSSAVVG

-636 YTLAIRVL
+636 HTLAIRVL

-654 VAIDTA
+654 VAIDTT

-684 YVYLGLTLVLGMVS
+684 YVYLGLTLVLGTVS
-698 IFFSVAVLCV
+698 IFFSVAVLWV
-708 LRKKSSP
+708 LRKRSSP

-732 SRKDSFVNSD
+732 SRKDNFVNSD
-742 QLIQSTYWPEK
+742 RLIQTTYWPEK

>member
-1 MREGALLEVSQPVLR
+1 MEISSKENAAFFSNSIILPVDHSSFKSESSSSKER
-16 DRAVPGADPRHRCP
+16 
-30 CQPSGRECHQA
+30 
-41 VPQRQRIP
+41 
-49 SWRFHPRKI
+49 
-58 LAFSQTTQSC
+58 QSC
-68 PWTDLHSN
+68 CGGI
-76 PNLLHPRK
+76 K
-84 SRRVVEIFLGA
+84 IFLSA

-178 FMGRYRYEIFSS
+178 FMGRYRYERFPSI
-190 AINSTVSLSPCLQ
+190 INSTDSLSPCLQ
-203 DKSQTP
+203 EKNQIPHST
-209 LSALEKS
+209 LEKS
-216 QAKVNAG
+216 QAKINAG

-243 GIGETPIQPLGIAY
+243 GIGETPIQPLGITY

-274 QTVAIIGPIFGFL
+274 QTLAIIGPIFGFL

-304 DTVTISP
+304 DSVTITH
-311 KDAQWVGAWWLGY
+311 KDVQWVGAWWLGY
-324 LIAGLISILA
+324 LIAGVISVLA
-334 GIPFWFLPRH
+334 SIPFWFLPKH
-344 LPRPQGRKDSST
+344 LPKPEGRKDSSS
-356 SSEHSRFI
+356 SSEQSKFITEDNKERQKSYQQHVKI
-364 AEDSKDQGTSSWQQA
+364 AELA
-379 KLAEMAKDFL
+379 KGKFLESIFSLLNFL
-389 PSLKNLFGNPVYI
+389 PSLKNLFGNPVYF

-452 IFSGGLIMKRF
+452 IFSGGLIMKKFRIN
-463 GVGVVGAAKLSL
+463 VLGAAKLSL

-486 SLFAMGCGNSE
+486 SLFAMGCENSD
-497 VAGLTVSYHGAEA
+497 VAGLTVSYHGTKQIT
-510 VSDHEQ
+510 HFEQ

-521 CNSGCSCSRSDW
+521 CNSGCVCSKNDW
-533 DPICGENGV
+533 DPICGENGI
-542 TYVSPCLAGCRAS
+542 TYISACLAGCQAS
-555 NGTGKNTVFFNCSCV
+555 NGSGKSTVFYNCSCV
-570 GTFESSQSSSAVVG
+570 GILKSSRSSSAVVG
-584 PCQKGNECPKMFLY
+584 LCQKGNKCPKMFLY
-598 FLVISVI
+598 FLVILVI

-636 YTLAIRVL
+636 YTLAVRVL

-654 VAIDTA
+654 VAIDTT

-670 GRGACRLYDSSALR
+670 GRGACRLYDSRALR
-684 YVYLGLTLVLGMVS
+684 YVYLGLTLVLGTGS
-698 IFFSVAVLCV
+698 IFFSIAVLWV
-708 LRKKSSP
+708 LRKRSTP
-715 QDETLSAN
+715 QDEPISASR
-723 GERGACGTK
+723 RGTGLTK
-732 SRKDSFVNSD
+732 KRKDDFVNSD
-742 QLIQSTYWPEK
+742 HLIQTTYWPEK

>member
-1 MREGALLEVSQPVLR
+1 MEISSKENTQFFSYNTVLPV
-16 DRAVPGADPRHRCP
+16 DRSSFKSESSASKG
-30 CQPSGRECHQA
+30 
-41 VPQRQRIP
+41 
-49 SWRFHPRKI
+49 K
-58 LAFSQTTQSC
+58 QSC
-68 PWTDLHSN
+68 CGGI
-76 PNLLHPRK
+76 K
-84 SRRVVEIFLGA
+84 IFLGA

-128 GVIDGSFE
+128 GIIDGSFE

-178 FMGRYRYEIFSS
+178 FMGRYRYERFTST
-190 AINSTVSLSPCLQ
+190 INSTASISPCLQ

-209 LSALEKS
+209 LSSLEKS
-216 QAKVNAG
+216 QAKINAG
-223 CEKEAGSSMWIY
+223 CEKEAGSSMWVY

-243 GIGETPIQPLGIAY
+243 GIGETPIQPLGITY
-257 IDDYAV
+257 IDDYAI

-304 DTVTISP
+304 DSVTITH
-311 KDAQWVGAWWLGY
+311 KDVQWVGAWWLGY
-324 LIAGLISILA
+324 LIAGVISVLA
-334 GIPFWFLPRH
+334 GIPFWFLPKH
-344 LPRPQGRKDSST
+344 LPNPERRKDSST
-356 SSEHSRFI
+356 SSEQSKFI
-364 AEDSKDQGTSSWQQA
+364 TEDNKDQHKFYQQQV
-379 KLAEMAKDFL
+379 KITEMAKGKPLEFLSDYFL
-389 PSLKNLFGNPVYI
+389 PSLKSLFGNPVYI

-439 VIGLINIPAVAFG
+439 VIGLINKPAVAFG
-452 IFSGGLIMKRF
+452 IFSGGLIMKKFRIN
-463 GVGVVGAAKLSL
+463 VLGAAKLSL

-486 SLFAMGCGNSE
+486 SLFAMGCENSD
-497 VAGLTVSYHGAEA
+497 VAGLTVSYHGTKQMT
-510 VSDHEQ
+510 DYEQ

-521 CNSGCSCSRSDW
+521 CNSGCACSKNDW

-542 TYVSPCLAGCRAS
+542 TYISACLAGCHAS
-555 NGTGKNTVFFNCSCV
+555 NGSGKNTVFFNCSCV
-570 GTFESSQSSSAVVG
+570 GTSESPSQSSSAVVG
-584 PCQKGNECPKMFLY
+584 PCQKGNECPKKFLY

-654 VAIDTA
+654 VAIDTT

-684 YVYLGLTLVLGMVS
+684 YVYLGLTLMLGTVS
-698 IFFSVAVLCV
+698 IFFSVAVLWV
-708 LRKKSSP
+708 LRKRSSSH
-715 QDETLSAN
+715 DENLSTN
-723 GERGACGTK
+723 GESGTCGTK
-732 SRKDSFVNSD
+732 SRKDNLVNSD
-742 QLIQSTYWPEK
+742 HLIQTTYWPEK

>member
-1 MREGALLEVSQPVLR
+1 MGISSRGSLPTQTGRHHPWGLLLPEAGDIIMEISSKENTQFFSNNVILPA
-16 DRAVPGADPRHRCP
+16 DRSSFKSESSA
-30 CQPSGRECHQA
+30 SKE
-41 VPQRQRIP
+41 
-49 SWRFHPRKI
+49 K
-58 LAFSQTTQSC
+58 QSC
-68 PWTDLHSN
+68 CGGI
-76 PNLLHPRK
+76 K
-84 SRRVVEIFLGA
+84 IFIGA

-178 FMGRYRYEIFSS
+178 FMGRYRYERFPSI
-190 AINSTVSLSPCLQ
+190 INSTGSLSPCLQ
-203 DKSQTP
+203 EKSQIP
-209 LSALEKS
+209 LSAWEKS
-216 QAKVNAG
+216 QAKINGG
-223 CEKEAGSSMWIY
+223 CEKEVGSSMWIY

-257 IDDYAV
+257 IDDYAI

-304 DTVTISP
+304 DSITITHN
-311 KDAQWVGAWWLGY
+311 DVQWVGAWWLGY
-324 LIAGLISILA
+324 LIAGVISVLA
-334 GIPFWFLPRH
+334 GIPFWFLPKH
-344 LPRPQGRKDSST
+344 LPKPESRKDSST
-356 SSEHSRFI
+356 SSEQSKFI
-364 AEDSKDQGTSSWQQA
+364 TEDNMERQKSYQQHV
-379 KLAEMAKDFL
+379 KFAEMAKDFL
-389 PSLKNLFGNPVYI
+389 PSLKNLFGNPVYV

-452 IFSGGLIMKRF
+452 IFSGGLIMKKFRIN
-463 GVGVVGAAKLSL
+463 VLGAAKLSL

-486 SLFAMGCGNSE
+486 SLFAMGCENSE
-497 VAGLTVSYHGAEA
+497 VAGLTVSYHGTKQIT
-510 VSDHEQ
+510 HYEQ

-521 CNSGCSCSRSDW
+521 CNSGCICSKNDW
-533 DPICGENGV
+533 DPICGDNGI
-542 TYVSPCLAGCRAS
+542 TYISACLAGCQAS
-555 NGTGKNTVFFNCSCV
+555 NGSGKNTVFYNCSCV
-570 GTFESSQSSSAVVG
+570 GILESPSRSFSAVVG

-598 FLVISVI
+598 FLVVSVI

-610 SVGGTPGYIL
+610 SIGGTPGYIL

-636 YTLAIRVL
+636 YTLAVRVL

-654 VAIDTA
+654 VAIDTT

-684 YVYLGLTLVLGMVS
+684 YVYLGLTLVLGTMS
-698 IFFSVAVLCV
+698 IFFSITVLWV
-708 LRKKSSP
+708 LRKRSAP
-715 QDETLSAN
+715 QDETISAN
-723 GERGACGTK
+723 GRGAGLTK
-732 SRKDSFVNSD
+732 KKRDNFVNSD
-742 QLIQSTYWPEK
+742 HLLQTTYWPEK

>member
-1 MREGALLEVSQPVLR
+1 MEISSKENTHFFSNNTILPV
-16 DRAVPGADPRHRCP
+16 DR
-30 CQPSGRECHQA
+30 SSFKSE
-41 VPQRQRIP
+41 
-49 SWRFHPRKI
+49 SSTSKEK
-58 LAFSQTTQSC
+58 QSC
-68 PWTDLHSN
+68 CGGI
-76 PNLLHPRK
+76 K
-84 SRRVVEIFLGA
+84 IFLVA

-178 FMGRYRYEIFSS
+178 FMGRYRYERFPST
-190 AINSTVSLSPCLQ
+190 INSTVSLSPCLQ
-203 DKSQTP
+203 DKNQTP
-209 LSALEKS
+209 LSALEKP
-216 QAKVNAG
+216 QAKINA
-223 CEKEAGSSMWIY
+223 
-235 VLLGNLLR
+235 
-243 GIGETPIQPLGIAY
+243 
-257 IDDYAV
+257 
-263 EENAAL
+263 
-269 YIGCV
+269 GCV
-274 QTVAIIGPIFGFL
+274 QTAAIVGPIFGFL

-304 DTVTISP
+304 DRVTISP
-311 KDAQWVGAWWLGY
+311 KDVQWVGAWWLGY
-324 LIAGLISILA
+324 LIAGVISVLA
-334 GIPFWFLPRH
+334 GIPFWFLPKH
-344 LPRPQGRKDSST
+344 LPKPESRKDSST
-356 SSEHSRFI
+356 SSEHSKFI
-364 AEDSKDQGTSSWQQA
+364 EESKDQHTSYWQQA
-379 KLAEMAKDFL
+379 KLAEMAREFL

-452 IFSGGLIMKRF
+452 IFSGGLIMKKF
-463 GVGVVGAAKLSL
+463 GIGVLGAAKLSL

-486 SLFAMGCGNSE
+486 SLFAMGCENSD
-497 VAGLTVSYHGAEA
+497 VAGLTVSYHG
-510 VSDHEQ
+510 SKPMTDYDQ

-521 CNSGCSCSRSDW
+521 CNSGCSCSKDDW

-542 TYVSPCLAGCRAS
+542 TYVSACLAGCQAS
-555 NGTGKNTVFFNCSCV
+555 NGSGKNTVFFNCSCV

-629 KSFALGI
+629 KSLALGI

-654 VAIDTA
+654 VAIDTT

-684 YVYLGLTLVLGMVS
+684 YVYLGLTLVLGTVS
-698 IFFSVAVLCV
+698 IFFSVAVLWV
-708 LRKKSSP
+708 LRKRFSP

-723 GERGACGTK
+723 GERGTCGTK
-732 SRKDSFVNSD
+732 SRKDNFVNSD
-742 QLIQSTYWPEK
+742 RLIQSIYWPEK

>member
-1 MREGALLEVSQPVLR
+1 MEVSSKENTHFFSNNTILPV
-16 DRAVPGADPRHRCP
+16 DRSSFKSESSA
-30 CQPSGRECHQA
+30 SKE
-41 VPQRQRIP
+41 
-49 SWRFHPRKI
+49 K
-58 LAFSQTTQSC
+58 QSC
-68 PWTDLHSN
+68 CGGI
-76 PNLLHPRK
+76 K
-84 SRRVVEIFLGA
+84 IFLGA

-178 FMGRYRYEIFSS
+178 FMGRYRYERFPST
-190 AINSTVSLSPCLQ
+190 INSTVSLSPCLQ

-216 QAKVNAG
+216 QAKINA
-223 CEKEAGSSMWIY
+223 
-235 VLLGNLLR
+235 
-243 GIGETPIQPLGIAY
+243 
-257 IDDYAV
+257 
-263 EENAAL
+263 
-269 YIGCV
+269 GCV

-304 DTVTISP
+304 DSITISP
-311 KDAQWVGAWWLGY
+311 KDVQWVGAWWLGY

-344 LPRPQGRKDSST
+344 LPRPEGRKDSST
-356 SSEHSRFI
+356 SSEHSKFI
-364 AEDSKDQGTSSWQQA
+364 TEDNKDQGTSSWQQA

-402 LYLCASIIQFNS
+402 LYLCASIIQFNA

-497 VAGLTVSYHGAEA
+497 VAGLTVSYHGAKP

-521 CNSGCSCSRSDW
+521 CNSGCSCSRNDW

-570 GTFESSQSSSAVVG
+570 GTFESSQSSSAAVG

-654 VAIDTA
+654 VAIDTT

-684 YVYLGLTLVLGMVS
+684 YVYLGLTLVLGTVS
-698 IFFSVAVLCV
+698 IFFSVAVLWV

-723 GERGACGTK
+723 GERGTCGTK
-732 SRKDSFVNSD
+732 SRKDNFVNSD

>member
-1 MREGALLEVSQPVLR
+1 MEISSKENTHFFSNNTTLPV
-16 DRAVPGADPRHRCP
+16 DRSSFKSESSA
-30 CQPSGRECHQA
+30 SKEKQA
-41 VPQRQRIP
+41 CCGGI
-49 SWRFHPRKI
+49 K
-58 LAFSQTTQSC
+58 
-68 PWTDLHSN
+68 
-76 PNLLHPRK
+76 
-84 SRRVVEIFLGA
+84 IFLGA

-178 FMGRYRYEIFSS
+178 FMGRYRYERFPST
-190 AINSTVSLSPCLQ
+190 INSTVSLSPCLQ

-216 QAKVNAG
+216 QAKINAG

-304 DTVTISP
+304 DSVTISP
-311 KDAQWVGAWWLGY
+311 KDVQWVGAWWLGY
-324 LIAGLISILA
+324 LIAGVISILA

-344 LPRPQGRKDSST
+344 LPKPESRKDSST
-356 SSEHSRFI
+356 SSEHSKFI
-364 AEDSKDQGTSSWQQA
+364 IEENKDQGTSSWQQA
-379 KLAEMAKDFL
+379 KLAEMAKGNSLDIIPAVILSLACLLFLLFCLADFL

-497 VAGLTVSYHGAEA
+497 VAGLTVSYPGAKPM
-510 VSDHEQ
+510 SDHEQ

-521 CNSGCSCSRSDW
+521 CNSGCSCSRNDW

-542 TYVSPCLAGCRAS
+542 TYVSACLAGCRAS

-584 PCQKGNECPKMFLY
+584 PCQKGKECPKMFLY

-654 VAIDTA
+654 VAIDTT

-684 YVYLGLTLVLGMVS
+684 YMYLGLTLVLGTVS
-698 IFFSVAVLCV
+698 IFFSVAVLWV
-708 LRKKSSP
+708 LRKRSSP
-715 QDETLSAN
+715 QDETLSAS

-732 SRKDSFVNSD
+732 SRKDNFVNSD